1 MEKYSFKRA
10 VTIKKK
16 RKSDEASCS
25 TTITQDTTGYR
36 NNLHEDTIYVPTDS
50 FPAMQNDSL
59 ADNMQSED
67 KIEYDNLDGEFLTY
81 RGQSSEFEAYQE
93 QNSNIDGI
101 REDPYDHIYH
111 NLPSNCHFLEQVPNC
126 RYCSAKR
133 FQHETPT
140 FCCMSGKI
148 KIVTPS
154 VPGELHQLY
163 TSQEPNAKYFR
174 DNIQYFNSHFSF
186 ASLGVV
192 LDKRFCNNRCGVY
205 TFRAQ
210 GQIYHRIDQLV
221 PKEEGPKHI
230 YSYTSMTRMQICSKG
245 FCHSPNL
252 DKDLSESYRIF
263 SHVILM
269 SKYLEA
275 LVLFRTL
282 MNTRLSLTQI
292 LL

>member
-1 MEKYSFKRA
+1 
-10 VTIKKK
+10 
-16 RKSDEASCS
+16 
-25 TTITQDTTGYR
+25 
-36 NNLHEDTIYVPTDS
+36 
-50 FPAMQNDSL
+50 
-59 ADNMQSED
+59 MQSED